1 MDKIREW
8 SFPVGLGVVW
18 IATAA
23 YVLYQLAVMH
33 TVVAPRAPL
42 QEAPPAIVEVEA
54 ITANESLAA
63 STAAADPDTPP
74 VW

>member
-1 MDKIREW
+1 
-8 SFPVGLGVVW
+8 
-18 IATAA
+18 
-23 YVLYQLAVMH
+23 MH
-33 TVVAPRAPL
+33 TVVAPRTPL